1 MAIRYVGTVTYS
13 RGRSHPPTTFSGSS
27 AIAAFAGRDVLSITR
42 CTLNVNFSHLKIPM
56 FLCLKLSVLMDLSPC
71 RLLRMTFLMV
81 VTKQNISGQDP
92 SERFCLPLYIIDRK
106 KLFFLEKLVT
116 EHTMGLVK
124 EHKSQVFCYSDCNLS
139 SPRGTA
145 ETTLAFK
152 L

>member
-1 MAIRYVGTVTYS
+1 M
-13 RGRSHPPTTFSGSS
+13 
-27 AIAAFAGRDVLSITR
+27 
-42 CTLNVNFSHLKIPM
+42 NFSHLKIPM

-124 EHKSQVFCYSDCNLS
+124 EH
-139 SPRGTA
+139 
-145 ETTLAFK
+145 
-152 L
+152 